1 MQPDLG
7 DPLIVKKDATIEQVV
22 RTSSRPLSLVLT
34 LELLMYS
41 VQLNSSFSLR
51 PIQVRSRLGEI
62 VQVRTAAAEGR
73 VGSRLCWLVPLI
85 HMVETRT
92 DAA

>member
-1 MQPDLG
+1 VQPDLG

-34 LELLMYS
+34 LELLMCS

>member
-22 RTSSRPLSLVLT
+22 RISSRPLSLVLT
-34 LELLMYS
+34 LKLLMCS

-73 VGSRLCWLVPLI
+73 VGSRLCWLVPPI

-92 DAA
+92 DTA